1 MKIFRSNE
9 KAILPEFATEGSAGF
24 DLRACFEVTTRI
36 KTFNP
41 HNKMIEIPVKKVE
54 SGIQFQV
61 QPQFRT
67 LIPTGLIFDI
77 PDKHVMKVYP
87 RSGMAVKYG
96 LTLANAVGVIDCDY
110 IDEVFITLFNMSDT
124 PITVYDGDR
133 LAQAMLEK
141 LPTYSIEEA
150 KRRPKQKTTRE
161 GGFGS
166 TGTE

>member
-1 MKIFRSNE
+1 MKVYRLNE
-9 KAILPEFATEGSAGF
+9 NASIPEFATEGSACF
-24 DLRACFEVTTRI
+24 DLRACFDASTKIR
-36 KTFNP
+36 TFNP
-41 HNKMIEIPVKKVE
+41 HNKMIEIPVKQGE
-54 SGIQFQV
+54 NGIQVQV

-77 PDKHVMKVYP
+77 PEKYVMKVYP

-96 LTLANAVGVIDCDY
+96 LTLANAVGVIDSDY
-110 IDEVFITLFNMSDT
+110 VEEVYISLFNLGDT
-124 PITVYDGDR
+124 PITIYHGDR

-141 LPTYSIEEA
+141 TPAYKLEETT
-150 KRRPKQKTTRE
+150 RRPTQKTSRE